1 MGRILAIV
9 FSLVIAEAG
18 VQAQPSST
26 PRIGVLF
33 SLSSTV
39 NTDRINAFRQ
49 GLRQLGYEERKN
61 IFIEYRYGEGKIE
74 RLREHAAELA
84 RLKVA
89 ALVSGGP
96 AVTRPIQEVTRTIPI
111 VMAQDS
117 DPVGNKFVASL
128 ARPGGN
134 ITGLSALAPEISGK
148 RLDLLRESL
157 PKLSRVAVFGTTTFP
172 GNRRSLNETELA
184 AGSVGAQ
191 VQYVDVR
198 TAEGI
203 EPAFSESLKR
213 RPDAAVVLAGSVIFS
228 QRKRIA
234 SLAAKHRLPVI
245 FPQSEYVEDGGLM
258 SYAPNYLDL
267 FRRAATYVD
276 KILKGAKPADLPLEQ
291 STKFDLVINLKAAK
305 QIDLTIPPNMLARAD
320 RIIR

>member
-39 NTDRINAFRQ
+39 TTDRINAFRQ

-61 IFIEYRYGEGKIE
+61 IFIEYRYGEAQIE

-117 DPVGNKFVASL
+117 DPVGNNF
-128 ARPGGN
+128 
-134 ITGLSALAPEISGK
+134 
-148 RLDLLRESL
+148 
-157 PKLSRVAVFGTTTFP
+157 
-172 GNRRSLNETELA
+172 
-184 AGSVGAQ
+184 
-191 VQYVDVR
+191 
-198 TAEGI
+198 
-203 EPAFSESLKR
+203 
-213 RPDAAVVLAGSVIFS
+213 
-228 QRKRIA
+228 
-234 SLAAKHRLPVI
+234 
-245 FPQSEYVEDGGLM
+245 
-258 SYAPNYLDL
+258 
-267 FRRAATYVD
+267 
-276 KILKGAKPADLPLEQ
+276 
-291 STKFDLVINLKAAK
+291 
-305 QIDLTIPPNMLARAD
+305 
-320 RIIR
+320 